1 MRNGPIPSQP
11 PTLFKIQHQLRKE
24 NCMTTHMVICEALTD
39 DLANEVVGKMQEHVR
54 GVPGLEAHS
63 ILVEE
68 GGRMV
73 ILITDWQNR
82 QDCLAHHAGRAYRQF
97 VAATQHML
105 VGSYVVKVFANKA
118 CLH

>member
-1 MRNGPIPSQP
+1 
-11 PTLFKIQHQLRKE
+11 
-24 NCMTTHMVICEALTD
+24 MTTHMVICEALTD
-39 DLANEVVGKMQEHVR
+39 ELASEVVGKMQEHVR
-54 GVPGLEAHS
+54 GVPGLTAHS

-73 ILITDWQNR
+73 ILITDWPNR
-82 QDCLAHHAGRAYRQF
+82 HDCLAHHTGRAYRQF